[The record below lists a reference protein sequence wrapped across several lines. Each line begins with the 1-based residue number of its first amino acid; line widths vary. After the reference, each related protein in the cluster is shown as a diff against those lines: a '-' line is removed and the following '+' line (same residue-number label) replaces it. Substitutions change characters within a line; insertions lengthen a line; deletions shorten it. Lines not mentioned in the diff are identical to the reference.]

1 LSILNSFNVAPP
13 ALFTYPSYWAGIA
26 SLYPY
31 LYAMNERKRQ
41 KIADF
46 DVNGIGVDNGN
57 LFGLPFNYEESEV
70 IVLPVP
76 WEVTVSYSPGTAKG
90 PAAMLAASTQVDL
103 YDTDLPNA
111 WQHGIFML
119 GISEEWSRRSK
130 LLRAKAAEHIRLL
143 EAGGS
148 GSAEVLEEINE
159 AGDALRKWVFEQ
171 FSEIMEQ
178 GKLPCLLG
186 GDHSTPLGLIQALA
200 MRHSEF
206 GILQIDAHADLRN
219 AYEGFKWSHASI
231 MYNALSIPQI
241 NSLVQVGLRDVC
253 EEEMDLIRN
262 EKRIH
267 AFFDQ
272 DLRDAQFEGATWQQ
286 VCRSIVEK
294 LPQKVYIS
302 FDIDG
307 LQPSLCPNTGTP
319 VAGGMDV
326 AQVQYLI
333 KELLKDG
340 KTIIGLDLVEVAPGD
355 DEWDANVGVRL
366 LYKLCNLML
375 KSNKK

>member
-1 LSILNSFNVAPP
+1 LNASRV
-13 ALFTYPSYWAGIA
+13 ALFTRACKCA
-26 SLYPY
+26 LFALLKPY
-31 LYAMNERKRQ
+31 LYAMNERKLQ

-57 LFGLPFNYEESEV
+57 LFGLPFSYDESEV

-90 PAAMLAASTQVDL
+90 PEAMLAASTQVDL

-111 WQHGIFML
+111 WQRGVYML
-119 GISEEWSRRSK
+119 SISEEWSRRSK
-130 LLRAKAAEHIRLL
+130 VLRVKAAEHIRLL

-148 GSAEVLEEINE
+148 GSKEVLEEINV

-171 FSEIMEQ
+171 CSEIMEQ

-186 GDHSTPLGLIQALA
+186 GDHSTTLGFMQALA
-200 MRHSEF
+200 MRHADF
-206 GILQIDAHADLRN
+206 GVLQIDAHADLRN
-219 AYEGFKWSHASI
+219 AYEGFTWSHASV
-231 MYNALSIPQI
+231 MYNALAIPQI
-241 NSLVQVGLRDVC
+241 SSLVQVGLRDVC

-272 DLRDAQFEGATWQQ
+272 DLKDAQFEGETWQQ
-286 VCRSIVEK
+286 ICRSIVEK

-307 LQPSLCPNTGTP
+307 LQPNLCPNTGTP
-319 VAGGMDV
+319 VAGGMDI
-326 AQVQYLI
+326 AQVTYLI
-333 KELLKDG
+333 KELLKHG
-340 KTIIGLDLVEVAPGD
+340 KTIIGFDLVEVAPGE

-366 LYKLCNLML
+366 LYKLSNLML
-375 KSNKK
+375 KSNKR